1 MLNPCEPTGSVVALS
16 ILNGCEKSI
25 LPICRDLLMPL
36 LAKFPCDPSTPLGE
50 GTTAFLLLPL
60 AQTPAPAD
68 SFGGWVVALVLGLI
82 IGAAILFAI
91 NRLLGVDAKN
101 QSKRILEQAK
111 LDTENLIKTAELE
124 KKEKL
129 LQLQGLFD
137 SETKRQREE
146 LRERE
151 SQILQKEQSV
161 KQSADDL
168 RKQEKL
174 VENNQRK
181 LADKI
186 EDANKKN
193 EQYNKLILQVQSD
206 LQRATGLSKEEAKQ
220 QLMGHLEKELQGEL
234 GSIILRHEKKVT
246 EISQQ
251 KAQDILLT
259 AMQRYASAQTSESTT
274 STIDIPNDDMKG
286 RIIGREGRNI
296 RAFEKSSGCDL
307 IIDDTPGVV
316 IVSGFDP
323 VRREI
328 ARQSMSKLVTDGRI
342 HPTRIEEI
350 VAATEKEMDTFIRR
364 KGEEAAQEVNLQG
377 LHERV
382 IEMLGRLHFRTSY
395 SQNVLRH
402 SVEVAFLSGLMAEM
416 IGLNSNLARRC
427 GLLHDIGKAADHELE
442 GGHPKIGADI
452 LKRSGENEH
461 VVHAALGHH
470 DQLTTDY
477 PYTLLVATAD
487 ACSASRPGAR
497 RESLERYIKRM
508 EELESIAKGFQGVEQ
523 AFAIQAGRELRVIVS
538 SKDTDDSV
546 AAKVCRDIAK
556 AFEEQL
562 TYPGEI
568 KVTVVRESR
577 FVEIAR

>member
-1 MLNPCEPTGSVVALS
+1 
-16 ILNGCEKSI
+16 
-25 LPICRDLLMPL
+25 
-36 LAKFPCDPSTPLGE
+36 
-50 GTTAFLLLPL
+50 
-60 AQTPAPAD
+60 
-68 SFGGWVVALVLGLI
+68 VALVVGAIAMAVIQKMLGK
-82 IGAAILFAI
+82 
-91 NRLLGVDAKN
+91 DAKS
-101 QSKRILEQAK
+101 QAKRLLEQAK
-111 LDTENLIKTAELE
+111 LDAENLVKKSELDQ
-124 KKEKL
+124 KEKQLL
-129 LQLQGLFD
+129 LQNQL
-137 SETKRQREE
+137 ETDLKKQRDEI
-146 LRERE
+146 RERE
-151 SQILQKEQSV
+151 NLLNSKEQSL
-161 KQSADDL
+161 KQATDDL
-168 RKQEKL
+168 KKQEKF
-174 VENNQRK
+174 VESNQRK
-181 LADKI
+181 AAEKL
-186 EDANKKN
+186 EDVGKKSD
-193 EQYNKLILQVQSD
+193 QYTKLITQAQAD
-206 LQRATGLSKEEAKQ
+206 LQRVTGLSKDEAKK
-220 QLMGHLEKELQGEL
+220 QLMDLMERELQGEI
-234 GSIILRHEKKVT
+234 GSVILKHEKKLNEV
-246 EISQQ
+246 SQQ

-259 AMQRYASAQTSESTT
+259 AMQRFASSQTAESTT
-274 STIDIPNDDMKG
+274 SSIDIANDEMKG

-296 RAFEKSSGCDL
+296 RAFEKASGCDL

-328 ARQSMSKLVTDGRI
+328 ARQSMSKLVADGRI
-342 HPTRIEEI
+342 HPTRIEEVI
-350 VAATEKEMDTFIRR
+350 AATEKEMDTFIRR

-377 LHERV
+377 LNERV

-402 SVEVAFLSGLMAEM
+402 SIEVAFLSGLMAEM
-416 IGLNSNLARRC
+416 VGMNGNLARRC

-442 GGHPKIGADI
+442 GGHPKIGADL

-470 DQLTTDY
+470 DQLTTEF

-508 EELESIAKGFQGVEQ
+508 EELETIAKGFQGVEQ

-538 SKDTDDSV
+538 SKDTDDAM

-577 FVEIAR
+577 FVETAR

>member
-1 MLNPCEPTGSVVALS
+1 VSNIKPSQFLAQASSDSGSNS
-16 ILNGCEKSI
+16 T
-25 LPICRDLLMPL
+25 L
-36 LAKFPCDPSTPLGE
+36 LAI
-50 GTTAFLLLPL
+50 
-60 AQTPAPAD
+60 
-68 SFGGWVVALVLGLI
+68 VALV
-82 IGAAILFAI
+82 IGAIAMAVIQKM
-91 NRLLGVDAKN
+91 LGKDAKS
-101 QSKRILEQAK
+101 QAKRLLEQAK
-111 LDTENLIKTAELE
+111 LDAENLVKKSELDQ
-124 KKEKL
+124 KEKQLL
-129 LQLQGLFD
+129 LQNQL
-137 SETKRQREE
+137 ETDLKKQRDEI
-146 LRERE
+146 RERE
-151 SQILQKEQSV
+151 NLLNSKEQSL
-161 KQSADDL
+161 KQATDDL
-168 RKQEKL
+168 KKQEKF
-174 VENNQRK
+174 VESNQRK
-181 LADKI
+181 AAEKL
-186 EDANKKN
+186 EDVGKKSD
-193 EQYNKLILQVQSD
+193 QYTKLITQAQAD
-206 LQRATGLSKEEAKQ
+206 LQRVTGLSKDEAKK
-220 QLMGHLEKELQGEL
+220 QLMDLMERELQGEI
-234 GSIILRHEKKVT
+234 GSVILKHEKKLNEVA
-246 EISQQ
+246 QQ

-259 AMQRYASAQTSESTT
+259 AMQRFASSQTAESTT
-274 STIDIPNDDMKG
+274 SSIDIANDEMKG

-296 RAFEKSSGCDL
+296 RAFEKASGCDL

-328 ARQSMSKLVTDGRI
+328 ARQSMSKLVADGRI
-342 HPTRIEEI
+342 HPTRIEEVI
-350 VAATEKEMDTFIRR
+350 AATEKEMDTFIRR

-377 LHERV
+377 LNERV

-402 SVEVAFLSGLMAEM
+402 SIEVAFLSGLMAEM
-416 IGLNSNLARRC
+416 VGMNGNLARRC

-442 GGHPKIGADI
+442 GGHPKIGADL

-470 DQLTTDY
+470 DQLTTEF

-508 EELESIAKGFQGVEQ
+508 EELETIAKGFQGVEQ

-538 SKDTDDSV
+538 SKDTDDAM

-577 FVEIAR
+577 FVETAR